1 MRKHLYLIVFVF
13 YFLVL
18 GVILYANGVFTGSVT
33 SYSNLYIN
41 LGFLAVIGIL
51 LVRSAISLIR
61 LNQCTSALQ
70 AVGNAMDEKY
80 DTAGVN
86 LWGEY
91 RNKKDL
97 FHHPLLDE
105 AYRRYQQR
113 VRSNST
119 KKGVIRNC
127 DLEEYINE
135 DLLDQIGAA
144 HYNSNIPG
152 AMTGLG
158 ILGTFIGL
166 SLGLGSF
173 QGNDILTIADNIAPL
188 LDGMKVAFHTSI
200 YGILFSLLFSF
211 VYRSI
216 MAHSYDIL
224 REFLL
229 SHREFVM
236 PPVLTST
243 ETDQALLVYQANI
256 ANSMKSIQ
264 ELLKGNATDQTQAL
278 ERIVQEFSHRLALQM
293 GTDFEKLGS
302 ALQQAGKVQQ
312 LQTENFQHMTTS
324 AKELTEASRLLMD
337 GLNHTL
343 KRQELFSQTLE
354 QQQQQISQTCSTL
367 SEDISNQLYTFQQMR
382 DLYEK

>member
-13 YFLVL
+13 YFLIL
-18 GVILYANGVFTGSVT
+18 GVILYSNGVFTGSVT

-70 AVGNAMDEKY
+70 AAGNAIDEKY

-119 KKGVIRNC
+119 KKGVIRSC

-158 ILGTFIGL
+158 ILGTFVGL

-173 QGNDILTIADNIAPL
+173 QGNDILTIADHIGPL

-211 VYRSI
+211 VYRSM

-224 REFLL
+224 RDFLL
-229 SHREFVM
+229 SHKEFVM
-236 PPVLTST
+236 PPVITSI

-264 ELLKGNATDQTQAL
+264 ELLKGNAADQTQAL
-278 ERIVQEFSHRLALQM
+278 ERIVQDFTHRLALQM

-302 ALQQAGKVQQ
+302 ALQQSGKVQQ
-312 LQTENFQHMTTS
+312 LQAENFQHMETS
-324 AKELTEASRLLMD
+324 ARELIEASRLLMD
-337 GLNHTL
+337 GLNHTM

-367 SEDISNQLYTFQQMR
+367 SEEISNQLYTFQQMR

>member
-13 YFLVL
+13 YFLIL
-18 GVILYANGVFTGSVT
+18 GVILYSNGVFTGSVT

-70 AVGNAMDEKY
+70 AAGNAIDEKY

-119 KKGVIRNC
+119 KKGVIRSC

-158 ILGTFIGL
+158 ILGTFVGL

-173 QGNDILTIADNIAPL
+173 QGNDILTIADHIAPL

-211 VYRSI
+211 VYRSM

-224 REFLL
+224 RDFLL
-229 SHREFVM
+229 SHKEFVM
-236 PPVLTST
+236 PPVITSI

-264 ELLKGNATDQTQAL
+264 ELLKGNAADQTQAL
-278 ERIVQEFSHRLALQM
+278 ERIVQDFTHRLALQM

-302 ALQQAGKVQQ
+302 ALQQSGKVQQ
-312 LQTENFQHMTTS
+312 LQAENFQHMETS
-324 AKELTEASRLLMD
+324 ARELIEASRLLMD
-337 GLNHTL
+337 GLNHTM

-367 SEDISNQLYTFQQMR
+367 SEEISNQLYTFQQMR

>member
-13 YFLVL
+13 YFLIL
-18 GVILYANGVFTGSVT
+18 GVILYSNGVFTGSVT

-70 AVGNAMDEKY
+70 AAGNAIDEKY

-119 KKGVIRNC
+119 KKGVIRSC

-158 ILGTFIGL
+158 ILGTFVGL

-173 QGNDILTIADNIAPL
+173 QGNDILTIADHIAPL

-211 VYRSI
+211 VYRSM

-224 REFLL
+224 RDFLL
-229 SHREFVM
+229 SHKEFVM
-236 PPVLTST
+236 PPVITSI

-264 ELLKGNATDQTQAL
+264 ELLKGNAADQTQAL
-278 ERIVQEFSHRLALQM
+278 ERIVQDFSHRLALQM

-302 ALQQAGKVQQ
+302 ALQQSGKVQQ
-312 LQTENFQHMTTS
+312 LQAENFQHMETS
-324 AKELTEASRLLMD
+324 ARELIEASRLLMD
-337 GLNHTL
+337 GLNHTM
-343 KRQELFSQTLE
+343 KHQELFSQTLE

-367 SEDISNQLYTFQQMR
+367 SEEISNQLYTFQQMR